1 MKSKHFDEVKGYYD
15 RGLWS
20 ATRVLKAVECGW
32 ITREE
37 YELIVGDNA

>member
-1 MKSKHFDEVKGYYD
+1 MSMHYQLVKGYYD

-20 ATRVLKAVECGW
+20 AARVTNAVTKGW

-37 YELIVGDNA
+37 ADMIFVSE